1 MNGQPENPARHQTRP
16 DESPDT
22 PIRDYCSSRQGRAAT
37 PPQLDVDRLVPL
49 AEAGDSGA
57 SPWTAKEHEAYAN
70 DLDDPRALIAVSAAS
85 NRSKTDKDPTEW
97 LPPYSLYRCTYVTN
111 RVADKT
117 RYQLS
122 VDPAE
127 SERRA
132 G

>member
-1 MNGQPENPARHQTRP
+1 M
-16 DESPDT
+16 
-22 PIRDYCSSRQGRAAT
+22 
-37 PPQLDVDRLVPL
+37 LPL

-57 SPWTAKEHEAYAN
+57 SAWITEEHEAYAN
-70 DLDDPRALIAVSAAS
+70 DLGDPRALIAVSAAS

-97 LPPYSLYRCTYVTN
+97 LPPSSPYRCTYVTN
-111 RVADKT
+111 WVADKT
-117 RYQLS
+117 RYQPS